1 MLIIIMKL
9 FLETR
14 KDESPTHPSLP
25 PTLEDLITCNSKTK
39 SYLWENQIIKRLL
52 FSATCIVSSYL
63 GTSSFSHV
71 CINFR
76 KNLGSFTLPKD
87 WVSWK
92 NMPPIL

>member
-1 MLIIIMKL
+1 M
-9 FLETR
+9 
-14 KDESPTHPSLP
+14 SLP
-25 PTLEDLITCNSKTK
+25 PTPPPPPNIGRPYNTCNSEKQNHIK
-39 SYLWENQIIKRLL
+39 SYLWENQIIKQLL
-52 FSATCIVSSYL
+52 FSASCIVSSYL
-63 GTSSFSHV
+63 GTSSFNNV